1 MKNNKLFYFMLFCA
15 FLSPSC
21 EDKQVSDDIP
31 TFIIDIDK
39 VTEAMASDYFESID
53 YLWLEDESD
62 PEASIGVFHRLIRH
76 ADKIYLF
83 DEDIC
88 RCFYIFSSEGDFIK
102 RVKGYGEGPGFYQYP
117 SSFQIIDDTI
127 RLNDISQRKILL
139 YDLNG
144 NWINDLKQRFPANE
158 FLIDNKG
165 FEFYHSESYLLK
177 DSKNEV
183 RIFDS
188 DGNLTFEGFPYDER
202 LLPQKVKNRA
212 PFIELE
218 GGVLFLSGYAD
229 TLFLLEQF
237 VKKPYLAFD
246 FHGKGFKDSDLE
258 KIQNFDHSELL
269 DFINYKSPLHFD
281 GRSVANERF
290 FMGTF
295 RYRDKAF
302 LGIYDFRNNRGKIH
316 AWGMVNDIDDGLK
329 IYSLSQLD
337 KDFVHGFT
345 TGIDLYQHVQGLKSN
360 MTEMEWEEFENG
372 KGNKLVKT
380 SLRAKDSE
388 NRVLIFMKW
397 KK

>member
-1 MKNNKLFYFMLFCA
+1 
-15 FLSPSC
+15 
-21 EDKQVSDDIP
+21 
-31 TFIIDIDK
+31 
-39 VTEAMASDYFESID
+39 
-53 YLWLEDESD
+53 
-62 PEASIGVFHRLIRH
+62 
-76 ADKIYLF
+76 
-83 DEDIC
+83 
-88 RCFYIFSSEGDFIK
+88 
-102 RVKGYGEGPGFYQYP
+102 
-117 SSFQIIDDTI
+117 
-127 RLNDISQRKILL
+127 
-139 YDLNG
+139 
-144 NWINDLKQRFPANE
+144 
-158 FLIDNKG
+158 
-165 FEFYHSESYLLK
+165 
-177 DSKNEV
+177 
-183 RIFDS
+183 
-188 DGNLTFEGFPYDER
+188 LTFEGFPYDER

-229 TLFLLEQF
+229 TLFLLEQS